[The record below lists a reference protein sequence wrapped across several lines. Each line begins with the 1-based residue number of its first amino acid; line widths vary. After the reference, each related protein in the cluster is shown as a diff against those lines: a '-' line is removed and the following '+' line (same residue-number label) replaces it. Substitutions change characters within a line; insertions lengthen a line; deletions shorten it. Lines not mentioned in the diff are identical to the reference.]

1 MRGVLTPKIRQTFFL
16 TLLAC
21 AFAIVPQFR
30 APKGDLSLYVRTSWP
45 TLAAFDGSWT
55 PPAVQRVS

>member
-1 MRGVLTPKIRQTFFL
+1 MRGVLTPKIRQMFFL
-16 TLLAC
+16 ALFAC

-45 TLAAFDGSWT
+45 KLAAFDGSWT